1 MAQDD
6 TAEII
11 GTFEAALGHPVDIFL
26 NMGPVTQIT
35 TSIALVCLAVGVVVA
50 VISRL
55 NNAPRSGLLTALGV
69 IGLIFGLLGAAYGGL
84 TTYIGVQDMHVT
96 RVVIYLPELIEIGL
110 CVLIGLLAWLVAQ
123 MGNAGARRA

>member
-11 GTFEAALGHPVDIFL
+11 GTFQSALTHPVDIFL
-26 NMGPVTQIT
+26 NMSPVTK
-35 TSIALVCLAVGVVVA
+35 IAVFMALACLVIGSVVA

-55 NNAPRSGLLTALGV
+55 NNARRSGLLTALGV
-69 IGLIFGLLGAAYGGL
+69 VGLVFGLLGAAYGGL
-84 TTYIGVQDMHVT
+84 TTYIGVQEMHVT

-110 CVLIGLLAWLVAQ
+110 CVIIGLLAWLVAQ
-123 MGNAGARRA
+123 LGNAGAKRV